1 MASPSRSFAPLSCR
15 PLSRLRRG
23 TRMSRAALASAVLVL
38 PGLFLLGGCG
48 GSGEETG
55 EDAEM
60 TPGAE
65 APAAG
70 AFPDAAGDPGA
81 APRADATDPAGVTG
95 GADPS
100 RTDPSGVAPASPGP
114 AMAAG
119 PDTLTGVVGTFG
131 AEPLVHYVLQL
142 DDGRSIPLGTGGG
155 DLRPDADADGPLPE
169 LARLTGARVRVTG
182 EADAFAA
189 APARGFAVAAYELL
203 EVEGQRPVT
212 GRLVRGE
219 PEAGTPDRLEADGT
233 PGRVVVGMPSGSP
246 VTGSRV
252 WILGTVRGDSLF
264 VQSFG
269 VLRPGPAR

>member
-1 MASPSRSFAPLSCR
+1 MAIPSRSRATLPHPLPSPR
-15 PLSRLRRG
+15 PR
-23 TRMSRAALASAVLVL
+23 TRMSRAARASAVLVL

-48 GSGEETG
+48 GSGGETG

-70 AFPDAAGDPGA
+70 AFPDAAGDPDA
-81 APRADATDPAGVTG
+81 APRADATDSAGGTG

-100 RTDPSGVAPASPGP
+100 RTDAARTGGTTPGAS
-114 AMAAG
+114 AAAG
-119 PDTLTGVVGTFG
+119 PDTLTGIVGTFG

-142 DDGRSIPLGTGGG
+142 ADGRSIPLGTAGG
-155 DLRPDADADGPLPE
+155 DLRPQPDADGPLPE

-203 EVEGQRPVT
+203 EVEGERPLT
-212 GRLVRGE
+212 GRLVRGDA
-219 PEAGTPDRLEADGT
+219 EAGTPDRLETDGAAD
-233 PGRVVVGMPSGSP
+233 RVVVGIPSGSP

>member
-15 PLSRLRRG
+15 LLPRLRRD
-23 TRMSRAALASAVLVL
+23 TRMPRAALAAAVLVL
-38 PGLFLLGGCG
+38 PGLFVLGGCG

-55 EDAEM
+55 EDAQV

-70 AFPDAAGDPGA
+70 AFPDAAGDPDA

-95 GADPS
+95 GADPA
-100 RTDPSGVAPASPGP
+100 RTDPAIPGASPDS
-114 AMAAG
+114 G

-131 AEPLVHYVLQL
+131 AEPLVHYVLLL

-155 DLRPDADADGPLPE
+155 DLRPDADTDGPLPE
-169 LARLTGARVRVTG
+169 LARLTGARVRVMG

-189 APARGFAVAAYELL
+189 VPARGFAVADYELL
-203 EVEGQRPVT
+203 EVEGQRPMT

-219 PEAGTPDRLEADGT
+219 PEAGTPDRLEADGA

-246 VTGSRV
+246 ETGSRV

-269 VLRPGPAR
+269 VLRLAPAR